1 MAMDTVSYAILK
13 KKITGLASG
22 IKSVSVGSDNKSLV
36 FTCNDAASTQITVN
50 LPNPIND
57 PPLINK
63 ITLDTTTNELMY
75 DGVKICKCDFTA
87 DQLALLKKFTTSSTD
102 GSLLFN
108 NDPIAMLT
116 QAERDAITDITTNIK
131 FNKDASGDVESVLIG
146 GAVIKET
153 TDPVTGDTA
162 VKLGDVIVSGKETVT
177 TTNTSTDGA
186 GNPVTETVVTVK
198 TPTDTEQTKT
208 TDSIDSATGNSVN
221 VVETIK
227 GGSNGVDVGSA
238 SGTKTTTITDGTG
251 VVVSTETEDVTYTN
265 GIQDEWM
272 SLSEVN
278 DVIDGFSTLGWN
290 M

>member
-1 MAMDTVSYAILK
+1 MAMDTSTYAILK

-116 QAERDAITDITTNIK
+116 QQERDAITDITTNIK

-162 VKLGDVIVSGKETVT
+162 VKIGDVIVSGKETVT
-177 TTNTSTDGA
+177 TSSTTTDA
-186 GNPVTETVVTVK
+186 NGNPVNTTVTTIK
-198 TPTDTEQTKT
+198 TPTGTEQTT
-208 TDSIDSATGNSVN
+208 VTDSVNPDNGNSIN
-221 VVETIK
+221 TVEVIK
-227 GGSNGVDVGSA
+227 GSAEGVNVGSA
-238 SGTKTTTITDGTG
+238 SGTKTTTETDGTG
-251 VVVSTETEDVTYTN
+251 VVIDTKIEDVTYTN

-272 SLSEVN
+272 TQEEVQN
-278 DVIDGFSTLGWN
+278 IVDGFSALGWN
-290 M
+290 L

>member
-1 MAMDTVSYAILK
+1 MAMDTITYAILK

-50 LPNPIND
+50 LQNPIND

-63 ITLDTTTNELMY
+63 ITLDTATNELMY
-75 DGVKICKCDFTA
+75 DGVKICKCNFTA
-87 DQLALLKKFTTSSTD
+87 DQLALLKKFTVGAD
-102 GSLLFN
+102 GSLYYNGTPL
-108 NDPIAMLT
+108 AMLT
-116 QAERDAITDITTNIK
+116 QAERDAITDIATNIK
-131 FNKDASGDVESVLIG
+131 FNKNAGGDVESVEIG

-162 VKLGDVIVSGKETVT
+162 VKIGDVIVSGKETVT
-177 TTNTSTDGA
+177 TFSTITDGN
-186 GNPVTETVVTVK
+186 GNPVNTTVTTIK
-198 TPTDTEQTKT
+198 TPNGTEQTKT
-208 TDSIDSATGNSVN
+208 VDSINPDNGNSVN
-221 VVETIK
+221 TVEVIK
-227 GGSNGVDVGSA
+227 GSAEGVNVGSA
-238 SGTKTTTITDGTG
+238 SGTKTTTETDGTG
-251 VVVSTETEDVTYTN
+251 VVISSEAEDVTYTN

-272 SLSEVN
+272 TLSEVN